1 MTPAQALTNRIRNAA
16 SPRGARLFP
25 MTTGKF
31 WAGRVI
37 SQTSDTV
44 TLKNPRLVNVGFKGL
59 SDLMGG
65 SPVTITPD
73 MVGQTVFVLTA
84 VEVKEGNDR
93 PTPEQLKFIE
103 RVQEWGGRAGIAK
116 SEDDAVRICEGG

>member
-1 MTPAQALTNRIRNAA
+1 
-16 SPRGARLFP
+16 